1 MNVVGCLIPGP
12 LSGDAATAAA
22 SSRLRLL
29 PGPGFCGALT
39 TYSAFPY
46 ETSRPAEDG
55 ARSFAAADVVAGLPA
70 GPAAAFAGVPLAN
83 ALWA

>member
-1 MNVVGCLIPGP
+1 MNVVGSLTPGP
-12 LSGDAATAAA
+12 LSGAAAAGAA

-29 PGPGFCGALT
+29 PGTGFCGALT

-46 ETSRPAEDG
+46 ATSRPAEDA
-55 ARSFAAADVVAGLPA
+55 ARSSAAVDLVAGLPT
-70 GPAAAFAGVPLAN
+70 GPAAAFAGVSLAN